1 MNSTRIEVPLTLPT
15 PHFDDERTIAT
26 ARQVKPIGRAR
37 VTENWRKV
45 RTLFPLILLATFCGA
60 LGAAGVNYYDGQHK
74 VVVAQPLTNNWA
86 GQSKP
91 EASPIAIAASASPTP
106 SVSDKANEATS
117 AEVKTEAA
125 NTDETQTKI
134 VTQPAR
140 PEPSDK
146 PAAGPEKKAT
156 DADAAKLTR
165 KRRVN
170 SPDDEATPA
179 NKKGAGRIADIFG
192 GPNPQ

>member
-1 MNSTRIEVPLTLPT
+1 MNSTRIEVPLTPPT

-37 VTENWRKV
+37 MTENWRKV
-45 RTLFPLILLATFCGA
+45 RTLFPLILLATVCGA

-74 VVVAQPLTNNWA
+74 AVVAQPVANPA
-86 GQSKP
+86 GLSKP

-106 SVSDKANEATS
+106 TVSDKANEATS
-117 AEVKTEAA
+117 AEVKNEAS
-125 NTDETQTKI
+125 NPDETQTKI
-134 VTQPAR
+134 ITQPAR
-140 PEPSDK
+140 PEPADK
-146 PAAGPEKKAT
+146 LAAGPEKKGIDT
-156 DADAAKLTR
+156 DAAKLTR

-192 GPNPQ
+192 GANPP